1 MPTLGARNVQTV
13 PSVGMCLKC
22 RIPSCTSNTTWLRG
36 LSSGARFSGFPN
48 EPWAVFEVQDTFL
61 HFKHIGT
68 LGTKI
73 ETPTSAA
80 GSVDSAEWTDP
91 ADASRT

>member
-1 MPTLGARNVQTV
+1 
-13 PSVGMCLKC
+13 
-22 RIPSCTSNTTWLRG
+22 
-36 LSSGARFSGFPN
+36 
-48 EPWAVFEVQDTFL
+48 VFEVQDTFL